1 MQENKKIEVGL
12 KCSRSEEVEKGILEV
27 GSLIFCAEK
36 SGNNVD
42 EFQETRMV

>member
-1 MQENKKIEVGL
+1 MQEKKKTEVGL
-12 KCSRSEEVEKGILEV
+12 KCSSSQGVKKGILGV
-27 GSLIFCAEK
+27 SSLIFCAEK

>member
-12 KCSRSEEVEKGILEV
+12 KCLRVKDWILRM